1 MHYEYE
7 LTPRPVDL
15 GGGWKLR
22 LLEDGQEVGGGVF
35 PLTSSLD
42 DPELGIAW
50 WNSLSE
56 EVRAHWLKKAGSAVP
71 ADGWLAYMTAEA
83 KVDALEEGA
92 AWLYDMTGYG
102 G

>member
-1 MHYEYE
+1 M
-7 LTPRPVDL
+7 
-15 GGGWKLR
+15 
-22 LLEDGQEVGGGVF
+22 
-35 PLTSSLD
+35 
-42 DPELGIAW
+42 
-50 WNSLSE
+50 SE